1 MMSIKSWV
9 KIFKAL
15 GNEGRLKIMKLLLDG
30 RERTVTEIK
39 EAIDISLKAT
49 SKHLIILDNL
59 GFVES
64 SGKQS
69 HVYYKID
76 LAAHPKIQEFL
87 KKIF

>member
-1 MMSIKSWV
+1 
-9 KIFKAL
+9 
-15 GNEGRLKIMKLLLDG
+15 MKLLLDG

-64 SGKQS
+64 SGKKG

-76 LAAHPKIQEFL
+76 LTTYPKVKEFL
-87 KKIF
+87 NKIF

>member
-1 MMSIKSWV
+1 MSIKSWV
-9 KIFKAL
+9 KVFKAL

-30 RERTVTEIK
+30 EERTVTEIK
-39 EAIDISLKAT
+39 VAIGLSLKAT

-64 SGKQS
+64 SGKQG

-76 LAAHPKIQEFL
+76 LIAYPRILEFL

>member
-1 MMSIKSWV
+1 MSIKSWV
-9 KIFKAL
+9 KVFKAL

-30 RERTVTEIK
+30 RERTVTEVK

-64 SGKQS
+64 SGKNG

-76 LAAHPKIQEFL
+76 LTAYPKVQEFL